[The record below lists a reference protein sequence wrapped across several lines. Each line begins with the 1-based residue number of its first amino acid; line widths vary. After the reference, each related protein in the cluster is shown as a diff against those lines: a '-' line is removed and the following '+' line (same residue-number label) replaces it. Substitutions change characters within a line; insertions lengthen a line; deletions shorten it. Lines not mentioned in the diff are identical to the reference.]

1 MAIFSVEIAD
11 RDVER
16 VIESLC
22 LNYRRPEKI
31 KDEQGN
37 EIDNPESKPMF
48 ANRMVREFL
57 SDHVRKHELD
67 LAKQALENS
76 INPPSIN
83 DPYI

>member
-11 RDVER
+11 QDVER

-67 LAKQALENS
+67 LAKQQLEQQLQD
-76 INPPSIN
+76 ITIN
-83 DPYI
+83 DPQV